1 MRDYSRREH
10 KARFCQ
16 FLEEKDQGVAQ
27 RLGVQLP
34 RAPQR
39 LSQKHR
45 SCARSG
51 QLQRRVGRA
60 RLVADHVVIASI
72 IPRFIWYRAWLC
84 ARATRRAQSR
94 RAPAAVCVPA
104 SVRRSSAT
112 GVRLHR
118 SRSGPRGASHS
129 HFLMCI
135 CAYRAAWCATGIVWP
150 QRLLVPNVRVVGAVC
165 IYEAKSAHLQAR
177 VKRNRARTGEP
188 SSSRMIASCRN
199 RWVDSRD

>member
-1 MRDYSRREH
+1 MILLPSSQTKIKRFPLAFADLFSSAIRKLSR
-10 KARFCQ
+10 
-16 FLEEKDQGVAQ
+16 
-27 RLGVQLP
+27 
-34 RAPQR
+34 
-39 LSQKHR
+39 
-45 SCARSG
+45 ARSG

-84 ARATRRAQSR
+84 ARATRRAHSR
-94 RAPAAVCVPA
+94 RVPAAVFVPA
-104 SVRRSSAT
+104 SLRHPSAT

-150 QRLLVPNVRVVGAVC
+150 QRLLVADLRVVGAAC
-165 IYEAKSAHLQAR
+165 IHEAKSAHLQAR
-177 VKRNRARTGEP
+177 VRRNRDRTRET
-188 SSSRMIASCRN
+188 SSSRMIASWWN
-199 RWVDSRD
+199 RWLDSRD